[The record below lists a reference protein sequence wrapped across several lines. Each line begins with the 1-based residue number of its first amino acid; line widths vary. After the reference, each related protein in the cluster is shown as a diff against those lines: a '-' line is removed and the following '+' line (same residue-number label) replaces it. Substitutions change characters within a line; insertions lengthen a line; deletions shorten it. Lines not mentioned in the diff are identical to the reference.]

1 MYYIRRCCSGSF
13 NFPLVLEI
21 FQTILISQCK
31 NNIYLIIYYKK
42 GMEKYSQIVLYLIT
56 SLSVFLAIQ
65 VLFLRISP
73 AVAFVTS
80 SHYNYLSLLHLKC

>member
-31 NNIYLIIYYKK
+31 NNIYLIIYLQK
-42 GMEKYSQIVLYLIT
+42 GNGEIFTDGVIYNHLTYSV
-56 SLSVFLAIQ
+56 SRHSGAI
-65 VLFLRISP
+65 P
-73 AVAFVTS
+73 E
-80 SHYNYLSLLHLKC
+80 N